1 MSGVSMRIAVIG
13 SGSWATALAKILVD
27 NGHFIRWWV
36 REASIVDFFQ
46 RKKHN
51 PRHLTSTHFP
61 TEQIQFATD
70 LNVVLNESDL
80 ILIVVPAAYIESALG
95 ASDPVAWKGK
105 KVISAVKGLLPGSN
119 LLLNDYLHQLAAL
132 PLSDYFALL
141 GPSHAEEVA
150 AEKLSYL
157 TFSGM
162 DTSMAERI
170 AEFFSNEYIKT
181 LVNDDILGVQ
191 YAAIL
196 KNVYA
201 LGAGIANGLD
211 YGDNFLSVL
220 IANAADEMA
229 EFLKKLGAYHIVVG
243 EQESE
248 DPVTHRMMPNYAASV
263 YLGDLLVTC
272 YSLHSRNRRLG
283 GLIGKGYSIEAAQ
296 GEMNMVAEG
305 LAAANCIHQ
314 VNTDRVRAEMPIAE
328 AVYRICWAGADPAD
342 TFKILEAQ
350 LI

>member
-1 MSGVSMRIAVIG
+1 MTESPIRIAVIG
-13 SGSWATALAKILVD
+13 SGSWATALAKVLTD
-27 NGHFIRWWV
+27 NGHTLSWWV
-36 REASIVDFFQ
+36 RETSIIDSFQ
-46 RKKHN
+46 RKRQN
-51 PRHLTSTHFP
+51 PRHLTSTRFP
-61 TEQIQFATD
+61 IERIEFSTD
-70 LNVVLNESDL
+70 INAVLASADWVL
-80 ILIVVPAAYIESALG
+80 IAVPAAYLESVLG
-95 ASDPVAWKGK
+95 GSDPAAWRGK

-119 LLLNDYLHQLAAL
+119 LLLNDYLSQHAEL
-132 PLSDYFALL
+132 PLMDYFALL

-150 AEKLSYL
+150 AGKLSYL

-170 AEFFSNEYIKT
+170 ASHFSNEYINT

-229 EFLKKLGAYHIVVG
+229 GFLKKLGAYHIVVG

-283 GLIGKGYSIEAAQ
+283 GLIGKGYSIEAAKA
-296 GEMNMVAEG
+296 EMNMVAEG
-305 LAAANCIHQ
+305 LAASNCIHQ
-314 VNTDRVRAEMPIAE
+314 VNVGRVQAEMPIAE
-328 AVYRICWAGADPAD
+328 AVYRVCWADADPRE
-342 TFKILEAQ
+342 TFRVLESQ

>member
-1 MSGVSMRIAVIG
+1 MSLYPQRVAVIG
-13 SGSWATALAKILVD
+13 SGSWATALAKVLTD
-27 NGHFIRWWV
+27 NGHAIYWWV
-36 REASIVDFFQ
+36 RDASIIEGFK
-46 RKKHN
+46 RKRHN
-51 PRHLTSTHFP
+51 PRHLTSTRFP
-61 TEQIQFATD
+61 VDRITFSTD
-70 LNVVLNESDL
+70 LNHVLQSTDWVL
-80 ILIVVPAAYIESALG
+80 IAVPAAYLEAALCKT
-95 ASDPVAWKGK
+95 DPTAWHGK
-105 KVISAVKGLLPGSN
+105 KVISAVKGLFPGSN
-119 LLLNDYLHQLAAL
+119 LLLNDYLLAHAGL
-132 PLSDYFALL
+132 PLTDYFALL

-157 TFSGM
+157 TFSGV
-162 DTSMAERI
+162 DTSTAEQI
-170 AEFFSNEYIKT
+170 ASYFSNDYINT

-191 YAAIL
+191 YAAVL

-229 EFLKKLGAYHIVVG
+229 GFLKKLGAYHIVVG

-283 GLIGKGYSIEAAQ
+283 GLIGKGYSIEAAK

-305 LAAANCIHQ
+305 LPASNCIQQ
-314 VNTDRVRAEMPIAE
+314 VNASRVKADMPIAE
-328 AVYRICWAGADPAD
+328 AVYRICWGNADPRE
-342 TFKILEAQ
+342 TFKVLESQ

>member
-1 MSGVSMRIAVIG
+1 MSASTKRIAVVG
-13 SGSWATALAKILVD
+13 SGSWATALVKVLTD
-27 NGHFIRWWV
+27 NGNSISWWV
-36 REASIVDFFQ
+36 REQSIIHGFQ

-51 PRHLTSTHFP
+51 PRHLTSTRFP
-61 TEQIQFATD
+61 IERIEFSTD
-70 LNVVLNESDL
+70 LDQVLHASDW
-80 ILIVVPAAYIESALG
+80 ILIAVPAAYLESTLRSTSPA
-95 ASDPVAWKGK
+95 AWEGK

-119 LLLNDYLHQLAAL
+119 MLLNDYLLQHASL
-132 PLSDYFALL
+132 PLADYFALL

-162 DTSMAERI
+162 DTSMAEQI
-170 AEFFSNEYIKT
+170 AAHFSNEYINT

-201 LGAGIANGLD
+201 LGAGISNGLD

-229 EFLKKLGAYHIVVG
+229 GFLKKLGAYHIVVG

-283 GLIGKGYSIEAAQ
+283 GLIGKGYSIEAAKA
-296 GEMNMVAEG
+296 EMNMVAEG
-305 LAAANCIHQ
+305 LPASNCIFQ
-314 VNTDRVRAEMPIAE
+314 VNDARVKAEMPIAE
-328 AVYRICWAGADPAD
+328 AVYRICWGNADPQE
-342 TFKILEAQ
+342 TFKQLEAQ

>member
-1 MSGVSMRIAVIG
+1 MRVAVIG
-13 SGSWATALAKILVD
+13 SGSWATALAKVLVD
-27 NGHFIRWWV
+27 NGHSIRWWV
-36 REASIVDFFQ
+36 RDASIIDFFK
-46 RKKHN
+46 RKHHN

-61 TEQIQFATD
+61 VDQIQFSTNIDSILAD
-70 LNVVLNESDL
+70 SDL
-80 ILIVVPAAYIESALG
+80 ILIAVPAAYLESALG
-95 ASDPVAWKGK
+95 ASDPTSWKGK
-105 KVISAVKGLLPGSN
+105 KVISAVKGLMPGSN
-119 LLLNDYLHQLAAL
+119 LLLNDYLMQYAGL
-132 PLSDYFALL
+132 PLTDYFALL

-162 DTSMAERI
+162 DTAVAEQI
-170 AEFFSNEYIKT
+170 AALFSNDYVNT

-229 EFLKKLGAYHIVVG
+229 GFLKKLGAYHIVVG
-243 EQESE
+243 EKESE

-283 GLIGKGYSIEAAQ
+283 GLIGKGYSIDAAKA
-296 GEMNMVAEG
+296 EMNMVAEG

-314 VNTDRVRAEMPIAE
+314 VNAHRVQADLPIAE
-328 AVYRICWAGADPAD
+328 AVYRVCWGMADPAD
-342 TFKILEAQ
+342 TFKSLESQ

>member
-1 MSGVSMRIAVIG
+1 MNDLSMRFAVIG
-13 SGSWATALAKILVD
+13 SGSWATALAKVLTD
-27 NGHFIRWWV
+27 NGHSIQWWV
-36 REASIVDFFQ
+36 RDQIIIDSFQ
-46 RKKHN
+46 RKRHN
-51 PRHLTSTHFP
+51 PRHLTSTRFP
-61 TEQIQFATD
+61 IERIAFSTD
-70 LNVVLNESDL
+70 INVVVSNADC
-80 ILIVVPAAYIESALG
+80 ILIAVPAAYLEAALSG
-95 ASDPVAWKGK
+95 SDPLVWHGK
-105 KVISAVKGLLPGSN
+105 KVVSAVKGLLPGSN
-119 LLLNDYLHQLAAL
+119 LLLNDYLLQHANM
-132 PLSDYFALL
+132 PLTDYFALL

-150 AEKLSYL
+150 TEKLSYL
-157 TFSGM
+157 TFSGK
-162 DTSMAERI
+162 DTSMAEQI
-170 AEFFSNEYIKT
+170 AAHFSNEYINT

-229 EFLKKLGAYHIVVG
+229 GFLKKLGAYHIVVG

-283 GLIGKGYSIEAAQ
+283 GLIGKGYSIEAAKA
-296 GEMNMVAEG
+296 EMNMVAEG
-305 LAAANCIHQ
+305 LAASNCIHQ
-314 VNTDRVRAEMPIAE
+314 VNDGRVQAIMPIAE
-328 AVYRICWAGADPAD
+328 AVYRVCWTNADPRE
-342 TFKILEAQ
+342 TFKVLEAQ

>member
-1 MSGVSMRIAVIG
+1 MRVAVIG
-13 SGSWATALAKILVD
+13 SGSWATALAKVLVD
-27 NGHFIRWWV
+27 NGHSIWWWV
-36 REASIVDFFQ
+36 RDASIIEFFKQ
-46 RKKHN
+46 NHHN
-51 PRHLTSTHFP
+51 PRYLTSTHFP
-61 TEQIQFATD
+61 VDRIQFSTNIDSILAD
-70 LNVVLNESDL
+70 SDL
-80 ILIVVPAAYIESALG
+80 ILIAVPAAYLESALS
-95 ASDPVAWKGK
+95 ASDPISWKGK

-119 LLLNDYLHQLAAL
+119 LLLNDYLMQYAGL
-132 PLSDYFALL
+132 PLTDYFALL

-150 AEKLSYL
+150 AKKLSYL
-157 TFSGM
+157 TFSGV
-162 DTSMAERI
+162 DTAVAEQI
-170 AEFFSNEYIKT
+170 AALFSNAYVNT

-201 LGAGIANGLD
+201 LGAGIANGLE

-229 EFLKKLGAYHIVVG
+229 GFLKKLGSYHIVVG

-248 DPVTHRMMPNYAASV
+248 DPVTHRIMPNYAASV

-283 GLIGKGYSIEAAQ
+283 GLIGKGYSIDAAKA
-296 GEMNMVAEG
+296 EMNMVAEG
-305 LAAANCIHQ
+305 LAAANCIHEVNARQ
-314 VNTDRVRAEMPIAE
+314 VQADLPIAE
-328 AVYRICWAGADPAD
+328 AVYRVCWDMADPAD
-342 TFKILEAQ
+342 TFKSLESQ